1 MTEWQVV
8 GIIVVLVGL
17 VGSIIAPIIRLN
29 STITRLSVVIDQS
42 ILRMDALEKTAVEIQ
57 QHSTESH
64 RRIHDRIDRQEAQ
77 LHDHD
82 KRITTLEERTEKIS

>member
-17 VGSIIAPIIRLN
+17 VSSIIAPIIKLN
-29 STITRLSVVIDQS
+29 GTITRLSMMIEQS
-42 ILRMDALEKTAVEIQ
+42 IKRMDALEKTAGEIQ
-57 QHSTESH
+57 QHSVESH
-64 RRIHDRIDRQEAQ
+64 RRIHDRIDRNEER

-82 KRITTLEERTEKIS
+82 KRITSLEERTNEK